1 MRKLNN
7 LHSRSRKYST
17 KGNRGRYRAIIVPR
31 CELYYS
37 LRILS
42 SYLGNQ
48 RAYAA
53 KFNEFASRAS
63 CSFEGR
69 NFSIPSGKRE
79 RERGENKQAFKT
91 VFHFPLI
98 NFPRKY
104 FPVGFHSKEKKVI
117 IIITKTIASKI
128 LKTLLILSFLSKKS
142 VIDQKRNVN
151 PRRVFWDEEDRSMT
165 INSLDSKNRLMSP
178 S

>member
-1 MRKLNN
+1 MHQLLLLYTTATLSLTKNNNGLIKHSTRLNILNIFFKRFFSSKPLINSNLSYKYSLRKLNN

-79 RERGENKQAFKT
+79 RERRGQA
-91 VFHFPLI
+91 
-98 NFPRKY
+98 
-104 FPVGFHSKEKKVI
+104 
-117 IIITKTIASKI
+117 
-128 LKTLLILSFLSKKS
+128 SF
-142 VIDQKRNVN
+142 
-151 PRRVFWDEEDRSMT
+151 
-165 INSLDSKNRLMSP
+165 
-178 S
+178 